1 MEMKRTHRRW
11 IWLAAAVMAMGA
23 FVALNWQ
30 TLALSAAFALAE
42 RRPALLVDAEWN
54 EPASARKFLNRFPPG
69 TNESELLKWLGAN
82 KFDIDLDA
90 RRADRRISGLPCNEI
105 VKIKWSTGPNS
116 TIDNLD
122 VRVSEAG
129 CL

>member
-11 IWLAAAVMAMGA
+11 IWLAVAAMALSA

-30 TLALSAAFALAE
+30 TLTLSAAFFLAE

-69 TNESELLKWLGAN
+69 TNESELLEWLNSN
-82 KFDIDLDA
+82 KFDIDRNA
-90 RRADRRISGLPCNEI
+90 GQADRLISGLPCNEI
-105 VKIKWSTGPNS
+105 VKIKWSRKPNN
-116 TIDNLD
+116 TIDDVD

>member
-1 MEMKRTHRRW
+1 MEMKPTHRRW
-11 IWLAAAVMAMGA
+11 IWLAAAVMALGA

-54 EPASARKFLNRFPPG
+54 EPASARRFLNRFPPG
-69 TNESELLKWLGAN
+69 ANENELLEWLDSN
-82 KFDIDLDA
+82 KFEIDRDA
-90 RRADRRISGLPCNEI
+90 GWADRMISSLPCNERI
-105 VKIKWSTGPNS
+105 EIKWSTGPND
-116 TIDNLD
+116 TIDDLD

>member
-1 MEMKRTHRRW
+1 MEMKRKHRRW
-11 IWLAAAVMAMGA
+11 IWLATAIMALGA

-30 TLALSAAFALAE
+30 TLTLSAAFALAE

-54 EPASARKFLNRFPPG
+54 EPASARKFLNRFPPE
-69 TNESELLKWLGAN
+69 TNENELLEWLGAN
-82 KFDIDLDA
+82 KFDIDRNA
-90 RRADRRISGLPCNEI
+90 GRADRRISGLPCNEI
-105 VKIKWSTGPNS
+105 IKIKWSTGPNNR
-116 TIDNLD
+116 IDDVD